1 MKATKLL
8 MFIVFGLLIL
18 ASCTNEE
25 QSVDNTP
32 NIDNTVDTENDGM
45 IVLGEKFDNPYSI
58 ANMTAVYNEM
68 ANTRS
73 GKEDVKIEVT
83 DWYVRFLP
91 KDSTE
96 YRTLTNDLQLE
107 LFDYPLDHD
116 VLTEGTGYHDPSIPE
131 GQMTWQ
137 YTTVKPGFQFPQNI
151 QYELIDECFIPK
163 DEDTGEDD
171 EDEGL
176 TRSNDISFTE
186 ELEYRALEKVG
197 YIKCLEKKGLI
208 ESGARGLFSFLS
220 GKKPKGYI
228 KVYDTPVGGI
238 K

>member
-96 YRTLTNDLQLE
+96 YRTLTNDLQL
-107 LFDYPLDHD
+107 
-116 VLTEGTGYHDPSIPE
+116 
-131 GQMTWQ
+131 
-137 YTTVKPGFQFPQNI
+137 
-151 QYELIDECFIPK
+151 
-163 DEDTGEDD
+163 
-171 EDEGL
+171 
-176 TRSNDISFTE
+176 
-186 ELEYRALEKVG
+186 
-197 YIKCLEKKGLI
+197 
-208 ESGARGLFSFLS
+208 
-220 GKKPKGYI
+220 
-228 KVYDTPVGGI
+228 
-238 K
+238 